1 VARIAAAVDRLPLFP
16 PGEFSCPADFG
27 TGIRLTFRASGNGP
41 VLALVTGHDT
51 GCEGVSLVIDGKNQP
66 ELAGAASLRRD
77 VLAIAGLRWQ

>member
-1 VARIAAAVDRLPLFP
+1 VSSRAP
-16 PGEFSCPADFG
+16 DFG